1 MYAQKRPERVD
12 MSRPNE
18 VRTDLSKLSSFINK
32 LAIIIFNLS
41 YSNIQTN
48 NQKRKIDRLTSQTI
62 NVSISKRQK
71 NKSSSMTVTLGQTYL
86 AIPGPSVIPEAV
98 LRSMHRSSPNI
109 YEGELIEITESL
121 IPDLNYVARSTGK
134 VAIYIANGHG
144 IWEAALS
151 NMVSAG
157 DHVLVL
163 ATGRFAHGWAE
174 MAKKMGIAVDILD
187 FGKNR
192 AVDFQVL
199 SEKLNSEP
207 QIKYK
212 SILMTHVDTST
223 SVKNDIA
230 NVRQI
235 LDDTKSPALLA
246 VDCIASLGCDRFEMD
261 DWGVDIMVAA
271 CQKGLMVPPGIG
283 FVFFNN
289 KAKERQKS
297 LTNVSSYWDW
307 APRVNPGLYYEYFC
321 GTAPTHHIYG
331 LRTALDMIKSE
342 EIEKTW
348 KRHEILSQAIWAA
361 IDRWSSAGDISLNVK
376 NPSDRS
382 HAVTSIRLGGKN
394 GTRLRHWLQT
404 KSGLTIGIG
413 LGMSEA
419 EDPYGDGFVRFGHMG
434 HVNAQMVM
442 ALLGTVETGL
452 KAIEYKHGKGA
463 LEAASEILS
472 TI

>member
-1 MYAQKRPERVD
+1 MT
-12 MSRPNE
+12 N
-18 VRTDLSKLSSFINK
+18 SS
-32 LAIIIFNLS
+32 
-41 YSNIQTN
+41 
-48 NQKRKIDRLTSQTI
+48 
-62 NVSISKRQK
+62 
-71 NKSSSMTVTLGQTYL
+71 GQTYL

-98 LRSMHRSSPNI
+98 LRSMHRASPNI

-121 IPDLNYVARSTGK
+121 IPDLNYVARSSGQ

-151 NMVSAG
+151 NMVSFG

-174 MAKKMGIAVDILD
+174 MAKKMGVLVDILD

-192 AVDFQVL
+192 AVDLEVL
-199 SEKLNSEP
+199 NEKLKSEP
-207 QIKYK
+207 KTKYK
-212 SILMTHVDTST
+212 AILMTHVDTST

-230 NVRQI
+230 SVRKK
-235 LDDTKSPALLA
+235 LDEIEYPALLA
-246 VDCIASLGCDRFEMD
+246 VDCIASLACDRFEMD
-261 DWGVDIMVAA
+261 AWGVDIMVAA

-289 KAKERQKS
+289 RAKERQKG

-307 APRVNPGLYYEYFC
+307 EPRVNPKLYYEYFC
-321 GTAPTHHIYG
+321 GTAPTHHIFG
-331 LRTALDMIKSE
+331 LRTALDMIKHE

-348 KRHEILSQAIWAA
+348 KRHETLSRAIWAA
-361 IDRWSSAGDISLNVK
+361 IDRWSSAGDISLNIK
-376 NPSDRS
+376 KPSERS

-394 GTRLRHWLQT
+394 GTRLRQWLQT

-413 LGMSEA
+413 LGMSEP
-419 EDPYGDGFVRFGHMG
+419 EDPRGDGYVRFGHMG
-434 HVNAQMVM
+434 HVNTQMIM
-442 ALLGTVETGL
+442 ALLGTVETGFR
-452 KAIEYKHGKGA
+452 AIGYNHGNGA

-472 TI
+472 SI

>member
-1 MYAQKRPERVD
+1 
-12 MSRPNE
+12 
-18 VRTDLSKLSSFINK
+18 
-32 LAIIIFNLS
+32 
-41 YSNIQTN
+41 
-48 NQKRKIDRLTSQTI
+48 
-62 NVSISKRQK
+62 
-71 NKSSSMTVTLGQTYL
+71 MTVTSGQTYL

-121 IPDLNYVARSTGK
+121 IPDLNYVARSSGQ

-151 NMVSAG
+151 NMASAG

-163 ATGRFAHGWAE
+163 ATGKFAHGWAE

-207 QIKYK
+207 KIKYK

-230 NVRQI
+230 TVRQI

-246 VDCIASLGCDRFEMD
+246 VDCIASLACDRFEMD

-452 KAIEYKHGKGA
+452 KAIEYKHGNGA

>member
-121 IPDLNYVARSTGK
+121 IPDLNYVARSTGQ

-207 QIKYK
+207 KIKYK

>member
-1 MYAQKRPERVD
+1 
-12 MSRPNE
+12 
-18 VRTDLSKLSSFINK
+18 
-32 LAIIIFNLS
+32 
-41 YSNIQTN
+41 
-48 NQKRKIDRLTSQTI
+48 
-62 NVSISKRQK
+62 
-71 NKSSSMTVTLGQTYL
+71 MTVSSGQTYL

-121 IPDLNYVARSTGK
+121 IPDLNYVARSSGH

-174 MAKKMGIAVDILD
+174 MATKMGVSVDILD

-192 AVDFQVL
+192 AVDVQML
-199 SEKLNSEP
+199 DEKLNSEP
-207 QIKYK
+207 KTKYK
-212 SILMTHVDTST
+212 AILMTHVDTST
-223 SVKNDIA
+223 SIKNDIA
-230 NVRQI
+230 SVRKK
-235 LDDTKSPALLA
+235 LDEIECPALLA
-246 VDCIASLGCDRFEMD
+246 VDCIASLACDRFEMD

-283 FVFFNN
+283 FVFFN
-289 KAKERQKS
+289 KRVRERRKS
-297 LTNVSSYWDW
+297 LTNVSPYWDW
-307 APRVNPGLYYEYFC
+307 EPRINPSRYYEFFC

-331 LRTALDMIKSE
+331 LRTALDMIKTE
-342 EIEKTW
+342 QIENTW

-361 IDRWSSAGDISLNVK
+361 IDRWSSAGDISMNVK

-382 HAVTSIRLGGKN
+382 NAVTSIRLGGRN
-394 GTRLRHWLQT
+394 GTRLRQWLQT

-434 HVNAQMVM
+434 HVNTQMVM

-452 KAIEYKHGKGA
+452 RAIGYNHGNGA

-472 TI
+472 SI

>member
-1 MYAQKRPERVD
+1 
-12 MSRPNE
+12 
-18 VRTDLSKLSSFINK
+18 
-32 LAIIIFNLS
+32 
-41 YSNIQTN
+41 
-48 NQKRKIDRLTSQTI
+48 
-62 NVSISKRQK
+62 
-71 NKSSSMTVTLGQTYL
+71 MTVTSGQTYL

-121 IPDLNYVARSTGK
+121 IPDLNYVARSTGQ

-199 SEKLNSEP
+199 IEKLNSEP
-207 QIKYK
+207 KTKYK